1 MKRSWN
7 TLSQQSNNLYSV
19 QDFERAAYRLAT
31 EQVLSAHER
40 GTRLAYLLVEDHFDD
55 FVAALAPLGVR
66 LERNAHYRYIV
77 ALPTHGEG
85 TPVTLAETLL
95 LLVLR
100 QRYDHAM
107 REGMIEDEGLV
118 TVELPDLQ
126 ETYPAMTGRAMP
138 DIGALRELARTLKRW
153 GVCRLVDSDGDDP
166 QPFHLQVRPA
176 IVEILGE
183 HWLQRLD
190 QHNRSGDGDDGDEAM
205 PEDDDAA
212 A

>member
-7 TLSQQSNNLYSV
+7 TLSQQSNGLYAV

-31 EQVLSAHER
+31 EQVLSAGER
-40 GTRLAYLLVEDHFDD
+40 GTRLAYHLVEDHFED
-55 FVAALAPLGVR
+55 FVAALAPLGMR
-66 LERNAHYRYIV
+66 LERNAHHRYVV

-100 QRYDHAM
+100 QRYDAAM
-107 REGMIEDEGLV
+107 REGLIEDEGVV

-126 ETYPAMTGRAMP
+126 EAYPALSGRPMP
-138 DIGALRELARTLKRW
+138 DIGALRELARTLRRW
-153 GVCRLVDSDGDDP
+153 GVCRLVESDPGDA

-176 IVEILGE
+176 IVEIVGE
-183 HWLQRLD
+183 LWLQRLD
-190 QHNRSGDGDDGDEAM
+190 QHHRDDGDDDGAT
-205 PEDDDAA
+205 EDDDATA
-212 A
+212 